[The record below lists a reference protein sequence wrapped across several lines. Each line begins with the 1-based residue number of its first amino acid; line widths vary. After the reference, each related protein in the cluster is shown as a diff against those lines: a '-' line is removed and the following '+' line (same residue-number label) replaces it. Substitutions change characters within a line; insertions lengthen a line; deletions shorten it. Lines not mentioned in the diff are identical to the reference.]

1 MSSYLAEALKHGR
14 RPSSY
19 SRDPKER
26 KLAYSLASYTRK
38 SHGFYDPIFDKRI
51 RELRPDWF
59 RKRKPGKNKKEL
71 LELAKSGAKKPS
83 STEKLGNVLGNYT
96 CESACSYDPVFD
108 EKIRE
113 LRPDWFINT
122 ADIKKKQLLKLARS
136 GEKRPSNMAKDPE
149 ERRLGRALCNYTVM
163 SQGIYDPV
171 FDKKIR
177 ELRPDWFENTTIKK
191 KEKLLKLAKSG
202 GKKPSNMA
210 KDPEERRLGNALINY
225 ISKNRRNARDP
236 AFDRKIRKLRPD
248 WFINTADLRKEELLK
263 LAKSGA
269 KRPSRTAKD
278 PEERK
283 LGQVLHSYL
292 DKSHG
297 SYDPVFDKKIRR
309 LRPDWFRRRK

>member
-1 MSSYLAEALKHGR
+1 MANYLSEALKHGR
-14 RPSSY
+14 RPTSY

-26 KLAYSLASYTRK
+26 KLARNLASYTSK
-38 SHGFYDPIFDKRI
+38 SHDFYDPIFDKRI

-71 LELAKSGAKKPS
+71 LELAKSGAKRPS
-83 STEKLGNVLGNYT
+83 RTEKLGSVLASYT
-96 CESACSYDPVFD
+96 CKSACSYDPVFD
-108 EKIRE
+108 KRIRE
-113 LRPDWFINT
+113 LRPDWFRKRKPGKN
-122 ADIKKKQLLKLARS
+122 KKELLELARS
-136 GEKRPSNMAKDPE
+136 GAKR
-149 ERRLGRALCNYTVM
+149 
-163 SQGIYDPV
+163 
-171 FDKKIR
+171 
-177 ELRPDWFENTTIKK
+177 
-191 KEKLLKLAKSG
+191 
-202 GKKPSNMA
+202 PSNMA

-225 ISKNRRNARDP
+225 ISKNRTCDP
-236 AFDRKIRKLRPD
+236 IFDKKIRKLRPD